1 MNQNTKMYLGL
12 LAVAAVAYYLWDKSK
27 KDVAKVASSTP
38 APPVN
43 PPVRVLPVDPIVP
56 IETAPINQTPRL
68 YNMDGNFNAM
78 QPIFKDYAGDPAG
91 FFSAEKVKLNY

>member
-1 MNQNTKMYLGL
+1 MNQNTKMVLGL
-12 LAVAAVAYYLWDKSK
+12 LAVGAVAYYLWDKTK
-27 KDVAKVASSTP
+27 KDVAKVASTP

-56 IETAPINQTPRL
+56 IETAPVNQTPPL
-68 YNMDGNFNAM
+68 YSMDGNFNAM

-91 FFSAEKVKLNY
+91 FFSSEKVKLNY

>member
-12 LAVAAVAYYLWDKSK
+12 LAVGAVAYYLWMKSK
-27 KDVAKVASSTP
+27 KEAPKVAASTP
-38 APPVN
+38 PVLVDPQPPVN
-43 PPVRVLPVDPIVP
+43 NPPY
-56 IETAPINQTPRL
+56 EAPIPVVQAGPL

-91 FFSAEKVKLNY
+91 FFSSEKVKLNY

>member
-12 LAVAAVAYYLWDKSK
+12 LAVGAVAYYLLMKSK
-27 KDVAKVASSTP
+27 KDAPKVASSTP
-38 APPVN
+38 PVVVDPQPPVSTN
-43 PPVRVLPVDPIVP
+43 PPYYQAPAPVVQAGP
-56 IETAPINQTPRL
+56 L

-91 FFSAEKVKLNY
+91 FFSSEKVKLNY